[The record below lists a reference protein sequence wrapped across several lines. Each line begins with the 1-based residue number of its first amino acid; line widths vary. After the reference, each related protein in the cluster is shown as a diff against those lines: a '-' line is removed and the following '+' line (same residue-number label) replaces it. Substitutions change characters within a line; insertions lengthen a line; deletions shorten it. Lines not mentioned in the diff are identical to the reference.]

1 MHGRLKVRTSAEE
14 AARKKLEQQQKV
26 KMFRAAMGRIFEK
39 KSAQEYDTE
48 MMELTAK
55 LLGSNPDI
63 ATLWNLRRMCILALK
78 ELNVDDIQSVF
89 DKDLGFTEMCLM
101 VNPKSYC
108 AWHHRCWVLENA
120 PKADWQKEV
129 ELCTKYLKLD
139 ERNFHCWDYRRYVV
153 EKAGVTPEKEFTFC
167 TEKIE
172 KNFSNYSSWHYR
184 SKLLPVLY
192 PNADEPSRPISEE
205 KLKEELEL
213 VLTAAFTDP
222 NDSSAW
228 FYQRW
233 LLGYSQPELDLAACR
248 IDAKQNLAVLSFSV
262 PIDLAS
268 GGFEL
273 IVSCCDMCNDTTK
286 WMPAN
291 EGNTFDTTWIMKGSF
306 VINEERD
313 STVTLLTSDK
323 TKHVLE
329 IHTTSTE
336 LAVGVKKPKF
346 GYEFGSAI
354 VDVLKA
360 QLESCKELLE
370 YEPDSKWTLLT
381 AALLM
386 KAIDRRGYYETIRQ
400 HLTKL
405 ETVDALRKGYYLD
418 LASKWSIENRLAEWI
433 EAGNLRSEID
443 LSGLQLTVVNY
454 VQYFVTADVINLS
467 TNRLIDRN
475 LGVLRE
481 LVFCRKLNLANNAL
495 RTGATVEK
503 LSCVHE
509 IILKGNEELLK
520 NEAMVEELQT
530 KVKSLVL

>member
-39 KSAQEYDTE
+39 KAAQEYDTE
-48 MMELTAK
+48 MMELTGK

-63 ATLWNLRRMCILALK
+63 ATLWNLRRMCILGLK
-78 ELNVDDIQSVF
+78 ESNADDIQTIF

-108 AWHHRCWVLENA
+108 AWHHRCWILENA

-153 EKAGVTPEKEFTFC
+153 EKAGVTPEKEFAFC

-184 SKLLPVLY
+184 SKLLPLLY
-192 PNADEPSRPISEE
+192 PNVEDPTRPISEE

-233 LLGYSQPELDLAACR
+233 LLGYSQPELDLATCR
-248 IDAKQNLAVLSFSV
+248 IDAKQNLAVLSFSKPINLSTGDFKLTV
-262 PIDLAS
+262 P
-268 GGFEL
+268 F
-273 IVSCCDMCNDTTK
+273 CDNCNETSQWRPTI
-286 WMPAN
+286 
-291 EGNTFDTTWIMKGSF
+291 EGNTFSSTWMMKGSF
-306 VINEERD
+306 EIKEESSRTVSLVTPDGNEL
-313 STVTLLTSDK
+313 TL
-323 TKHVLE
+323 
-329 IHTTSTE
+329 E
-336 LAVGVKKPKF
+336 LHSVSRENAIGVKKPKF

-360 QLESCKELLE
+360 QLASCLELLE

-386 KAIDRRGYYETIRQ
+386 KAIDRRGYHETIRQ
-400 HLTKL
+400 HLAKL
-405 ETVDALRKGYYLD
+405 QTVDGLRKGYYLD
-418 LASKWSIENRLAEWI
+418 LASKWAIENRLEEWI
-433 EAGNLRSEID
+433 EAGSLSSEID
-443 LSGLQLTVVNY
+443 LSDLQLTVVHYNPY
-454 VQYFVTADVINLS
+454 LGTADAINLS
-467 TNRLIDRN
+467 DNQLVKRN
-475 LGVLRE
+475 LEALRD
-481 LVFCRKLNLANNAL
+481 LPFCRRLNLTGNAL
-495 RTGATVEK
+495 GKDEIGSMLPFVQ
-503 LSCVHE
+503 E
-509 IILKGNEELLK
+509 IIVERNEKQQPIEELP
-520 NEAMVEELQT
+520 T
-530 KVKSLVL
+530 KVNSLVL

>member
-39 KSAQEYDTE
+39 KSAQEYDAE
-48 MMELTAK
+48 MMEITAK

-78 ELNVDDIQSVF
+78 DSNVEDIQGVF
-89 DKDLGFTEMCLM
+89 EKDLGFTEMCLM

-108 AWHHRCWVLENA
+108 AWHHRCWILENA
-120 PKADWQKEV
+120 PTADWQKEV
-129 ELCTKYLKLD
+129 DLCTKYLKLD

-153 EKAGVTPEKEFTFC
+153 QNAKVTEQKEFEFC
-167 TEKIE
+167 MEKIE

-192 PNADEPSRPISEE
+192 PHEADPSRPISEA

-233 LLGYSQPELDLAACR
+233 LLGYSQPVLDLAACR
-248 IDAKQNLAVLSFSV
+248 IDSKQNLAVLSFSV
-262 PIDLAS
+262 PIDLAA

-273 IVSCCDMCNDTTK
+273 LVPCCEICNDTTK
-286 WMPAN
+286 WLPAN
-291 EGNTFDTTWIMKGSF
+291 EGSTFDTTWIMKGSF
-306 VINEERD
+306 AVNEECEA
-313 STVTLLTSDK
+313 SVTLLTPDNA
-323 TKHVLE
+323 KHVLNLQ
-329 IHTTSTE
+329 IASRDC
-336 LAVGVKKPKF
+336 AVGVKKPKF

-360 QLESCKELLE
+360 QLASCQELLE

-400 HLTKL
+400 HLVKL

-418 LASKWSIENRLAEWI
+418 LASKWSIENRLDEWI
-433 EAGNLRSEID
+433 EAGNLSSEID
-443 LSGLQLTVVNY
+443 LSGMQLTVVNY
-454 VQYFVTADVINLS
+454 VQYFVTADALNLS

-475 LGVLRE
+475 LGVLGE

-495 RTGATVEK
+495 ETGATVKK
-503 LSCVHE
+503 LPSMHE
-509 IILKGNEELLK
+509 IILKGNEQLVK
-520 NEAMVEELQT
+520 NDTVVEELRT